1 MRIMNDIIKD
11 IEDLRNN
18 RAGETHGYFT
28 IGGYPSED
36 WLGIDTLDIC
46 KALAP
51 YEIDYELYDG
61 DELPDEKDMYGFS
74 ADYATRYIDYL
85 IELDFIEN
93 WDMADSNN
101 TYNWSSPVS
110 NDIDYTVFNSLVD
123 RSVYVLFKVHRFG
136 DVRGNYT
143 DNCILHFDSESD
155 WLEIFSDVSKS
166 VYIDIDEVEYA
177 IEIEFWNDGFNVY
190 RTDTWDYLFT
200 VYGYDIDEVT
210 EEIKEKLASDD

>member
-1 MRIMNDIIKD
+1 MKIMNEIIKD

-28 IGGYPSED
+28 IGGYPSDD

-51 YEIDYELYDG
+51 YEIDYELYDS
-61 DELPDEKDMYGFS
+61 DQLPDEKDMYGFS

-101 TYNWSSPVS
+101 TYNWSASVS

-123 RSVYVLFKVHRFG
+123 NSVYVLFKVHRFG

-143 DNCILHFDSESD
+143 DNCILHFDSESY
-155 WLEIFSDVSKS
+155 WLEAFSGVSKS
-166 VYIDIDEVEYA
+166 VYIDVDEVEYA
-177 IEIEFWNDGFNVY
+177 VEIEFWNEGLNVY

-200 VYGYDIDEVT
+200 DYGYNIDEAT